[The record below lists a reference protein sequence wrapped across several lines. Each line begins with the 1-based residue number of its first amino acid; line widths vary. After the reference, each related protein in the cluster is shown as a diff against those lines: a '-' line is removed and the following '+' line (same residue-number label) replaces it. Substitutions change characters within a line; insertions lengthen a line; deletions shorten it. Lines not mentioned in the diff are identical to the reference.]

1 MNPPLLQTYHR
12 VSWCPPPPTSA
23 GACCWVRV
31 AKDGPMSG
39 PMGVSEN
46 IINSKVAKMQEDIGQ
61 LPGSWTHLDWCQAS
75 KWWNERDV
83 RDAFLAEGYSFW
95 IRSYCCGDCS
105 PKQMRYVH
113 VNWEKKL
120 VLGSG
125 TGLYFSHVRDYTS
138 AICITQVRNQHN
150 SKTMGFV
157 GPLALGGFKPFHH
170 TQLNRYQS
178 YLFSHPKWKLM
189 QAF

>member
-12 VSWCPPPPTSA
+12 VSWCPPHQLVPELVAEFGWQRMVLWMDLWVFRKTSSTQKWPK
-23 GACCWVRV
+23 C
-31 AKDGPMSG
+31 
-39 PMGVSEN
+39 
-46 IINSKVAKMQEDIGQ
+46 IKMLEDIGQ

-157 GPLALGGFKPFHH
+157 GPLALGGFMISPFLLKPFHH
-170 TQLNRYQS
+170 TQLNR
-178 YLFSHPKWKLM
+178 
-189 QAF
+189 